1 MTEDSWWWTTDGTG
15 DGTNTGYTQAEV
27 AQFYRYLFTSDPT
40 TQCVVPGV
48 LNELAPA
55 GVASPV
61 TIDTGYGIC
70 DGMAYKNDASLNVAV
85 ATPVVG
91 TTGHR
96 VVLEAKWGATQE
108 VRVALLSSADGTPDI
123 PACTQTSG
131 TEYEVSLATLT
142 ITTGGTITL
151 TDDRGYCEFSSDEPN
166 MMIMPICGHNDDAMG
181 FHSSSDTYEEP
192 TNGIGETDVEFDSD
206 KLPKNATVKLCVRM
220 GVGASGNTGYAQLY
234 NETDGGAVTNSE
246 ASHTG
251 DTIVTLKTSS
261 DCRSNLASGTKLY
274 QMRNKVA
281 NAGTETVMVF
291 AAWLLV
297 EW

>member
-1 MTEDSWWWTTDGTG
+1 MAENSWWWTTDGTG

-123 PACTQTSG
+123 PSCTQTSG

-151 TDDRGYCEFSSDEPN
+151 TDDRGYCEFSSDEPD
-166 MMIMPICGHNDDAMG
+166 MMIIPIWSDAEYCY
-181 FHSSSDTYEEP
+181 SSSSTYADP
-192 TNGIGETDVEFDSD
+192 TAQADVDSVLSDVVFDSD
-206 KLPKNATVKLCVRM
+206 KLPKNATVKLCARFRVHP
-220 GVGASGNTGYAQLY
+220 SGTAYVELY
-234 NETDGGAVTNSE
+234 NKTDAGDVANSVV
-246 ASHTG
+246 STSDTTYGLHTG
-251 DTIVTLKTSS
+251 S
-261 DCRSNLASGTKLY
+261 DMRNDLASGTKTYNIRL
-274 QMRNKVA
+274 KVA
-281 NAGTETVMVF
+281 TAGTTGCYIV

>member
-1 MTEDSWWWTTDGTG
+1 MTQKSYFWTTDGTG
-15 DGTNTGYTQAEV
+15 DGTNSGFTQAEV
-27 AQFYRYLFTSDPT
+27 ARFWRYLFARDNT
-40 TQCVVPGV
+40 TMAPLKGV
-48 LNELAPA
+48 LNELEVT
-55 GVASPV
+55 GVSSPV
-61 TIDTGYGIC
+61 SMNTGYAVA
-70 DGMAYKNDASLNVAV
+70 DGFGYYNDAALEIAV

-96 VVLEAKWGATQE
+96 VVLEVDWTAQT
-108 VRVALLSSADGTPDI
+108 VRAVLLSSADGTADI
-123 PACTQTSG
+123 PAVTQSAG
-131 TEYEVSLATLT
+131 SEWEISLATLT
-142 ITTGGTITL
+142 ITTGGTIVV
-151 TDDRGYCEFSSDEPN
+151 TDDRTFCNFASDEPS
-166 MMIMPICGHNDDAMG
+166 MMIIPICGHNDNAMG